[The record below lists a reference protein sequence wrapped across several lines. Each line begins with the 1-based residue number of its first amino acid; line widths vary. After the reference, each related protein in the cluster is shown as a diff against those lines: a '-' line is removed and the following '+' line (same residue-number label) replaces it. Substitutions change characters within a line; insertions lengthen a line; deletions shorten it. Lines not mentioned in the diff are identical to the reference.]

1 LETVSYTRER
11 TGWPAAHIL
20 SGLGVSRASYQRYL
34 RHAGVDPPEPVS
46 PRHPYTLLE
55 EEIEAVVAGALEYSE
70 LSHRVLAYKLMREGR
85 AHVSPSAV
93 YHILKERG
101 LLLDRPLKKKRSKRT
116 REIANCPDDRWQSDI
131 KYVRVPRRDK
141 GWRNMYMIS
150 FMDEYSRHIVHH
162 ELLWRMDGMSVS
174 LAAQAAADK
183 LKKDPVW
190 KGILPLIQTDNGSGY
205 ISGDFDKTIS
215 GAGLFHERI
224 TPHCPEENGK
234 VERLNRTLGEMMDDY
249 DIDDEAHAKE
259 VVAEVV
265 MKYNEDRLHSA
276 LNYLTPGDYY
286 RGEPEKL
293 LAERREA
300 VKNARERRRQVNIRK
315 RKGVRSD
322 HKEDSE
328 RTLFNQEP
336 QTNFG
341 VDLSQL

>member
-1 LETVSYTRER
+1 MAKARSTLSIDE
-11 TGWPAAHIL
+11 IL
-20 SGLGVSRASYQRYL
+20 KLLGVSRSSYYRYID
-34 RHAGVDPPEPVS
+34 HAGFDPPELS
-46 PRHPYTLLE
+46 GPRHPYTLLE
-55 EEIEAVVAGALEYSE
+55 EEVEAVVAGALEYPE
-70 LSHRVLAYKLMREGR
+70 LSHRPLAYRLMRKGL
-85 AHVSPSAV
+85 AYVSPSAV

-101 LLLDRPLKKKRSKRT
+101 LLRDRPQKKKRSKQA

-141 GWRNMYMIS
+141 GWRNMYMIT
-150 FMDEYSRHIVHH
+150 FLDEYSRHIVHH

-174 LAAQAAADK
+174 LAAQAAIDK
-183 LKKDPVW
+183 LKKDPGW

-249 DIDDEAHAKE
+249 DFEDEAHAKE

-265 MKYNEDRLHSA
+265 GKYNEDRLHSA
-276 LNYLTPGDYY
+276 LNYLTPTDYY

-300 VKNARERRRQVNIRK
+300 IKKARERRRQVNIRK
-315 RKGVRSD
+315 RKGVRSEMQTQ
-322 HKEDSE
+322 KE
-328 RTLFNQEP
+328 RTLSNQEP
-336 QTNFG
+336 QMNFG

>member
-1 LETVSYTRER
+1 LKTVSYTRER
-11 TGWPAAHIL
+11 TGWPVVHIL
-20 SGLGVSRASYQRYL
+20 SGLGVSRASYHRYL
-34 RHAGVDPPEPVS
+34 RHAGVDPPEPS
-46 PRHPYTLLE
+46 GPRHPYTLLE
-55 EEIEAVVAGALEYSE
+55 KEVETVIAGALEYPE
-70 LSHRVLAYKLMREGR
+70 LSHRVLAYMLMRKGR

-93 YHILKERG
+93 YKILKERG
-101 LLLDRPLKKKRSKRT
+101 LLLDRPQKKKRSKRT

-141 GWRNMYMIS
+141 GWRNMYMIT
-150 FMDEYSRHIVHH
+150 FIDEYSRHIAHH

-174 LAAQAAADK
+174 LAAQAAIDN
-183 LKKDPVW
+183 LKKDPGW
-190 KGILPLIQTDNGSGY
+190 KGNLPLIQTDNGSGY

-249 DIDDEAHAKE
+249 DFEDEAHAKE

-265 MKYNEDRLHSA
+265 RKYNEDRLHSA
-276 LNYLTPGDYY
+276 LNYLTPIDYY
-286 RGEPEKL
+286 RGDPERL
-293 LAERREA
+293 LEERREA
-300 VKNARERRRQVNIRK
+300 VKNAREYRRQVNIRK

-322 HKEDSE
+322 QKKNSE

-341 VDLSQL
+341 GILSQL

>member
-1 LETVSYTRER
+1 
-11 TGWPAAHIL
+11 
-20 SGLGVSRASYQRYL
+20 
-34 RHAGVDPPEPVS
+34 
-46 PRHPYTLLE
+46 
-55 EEIEAVVAGALEYSE
+55 
-70 LSHRVLAYKLMREGR
+70 
-85 AHVSPSAV
+85 
-93 YHILKERG
+93 
-101 LLLDRPLKKKRSKRT
+101 
-116 REIANCPDDRWQSDI
+116 
-131 KYVRVPRRDK
+131 
-141 GWRNMYMIS
+141 MYMIT
-150 FMDEYSRHIVHH
+150 FIDEYSRHIVHN

-174 LAAQAAADK
+174 LAAQAAIDK

-190 KGILPLIQTDNGSGY
+190 KGNLPLIQTDNGSGY

-249 DIDDEAHAKE
+249 DFEDEAHAKG

-265 MKYNEDRLHSA
+265 RKYNEDRLHSA
-276 LNYLTPGDYY
+276 LNYLTPTDYY
-286 RGEPEKL
+286 RGDPEKL

-315 RKGVRSD
+315 RKAVRSD
-322 HKEDSE
+322 QKEESQ

-341 VDLSQL
+341 GILSQL

>member
-1 LETVSYTRER
+1 MS
-11 TGWPAAHIL
+11 IL
-20 SGLGVSRASYQRYL
+20 SGLGVSRASYHRYL
-34 RHAGVDPPEPVS
+34 RHAGVDPPEPS
-46 PRHPYTLLE
+46 GPRHPYTLLAE
-55 EEIEAVVAGALEYSE
+55 EVEAVVKGALDYPE
-70 LSHRVLAYKLMREGR
+70 LSHRVLAYRLMRERR
-85 AHVSPSAV
+85 AYVSPSAV

-101 LLLDRPLKKKRSKRT
+101 LLLDRPLKKPRNKRT

-131 KYVRVPRRDK
+131 KYVRVPRRDE
-141 GWRNMYMIS
+141 GWRNMYMIT
-150 FMDEYSRHIVHH
+150 FLDEYSRHIVHH

-174 LAAQAAADK
+174 LAAQAAIDK

-215 GAGLFHERI
+215 GAGLSHERI

-249 DIDDEAHAKE
+249 DIENEVHAKE

-265 MKYNEDRLHSA
+265 RRYNEDRLHSA

-286 RGEPEKL
+286 RGDPEKL

-300 VKNARERRRQVNIRK
+300 VKKARGHRRQVNIRK
-315 RKGVRSD
+315 RKDVRSD
-322 HKEDSE
+322 QKKDSE

-336 QTNFG
+336 QMNFG
-341 VDLSQL
+341 GILSQL